1 MRGKPKDIAASVRQ
15 RLLNQARER
24 NEDFTYTL
32 VNYGIER
39 LLYRLS
45 QSDYQSRLILKGAT
59 LFAVWTGMTHR
70 PTRDVDFLSYGQVS
84 SMEVNRLF
92 TEIIS
97 ISCEDDGLQFLRDTI
112 KVTDIRENEIYRG
125 LRVTLTCQLGSA
137 KIPLQADIG
146 FGDVITPPPVEI
158 SLPSLLGLPE
168 AVLLSYPMEAVVAE
182 KFEALVKLAMAN
194 TRMKDFFDLYFM
206 ANSFAFESDR
216 LSSSLKA
223 TFDRRGTLLP
233 ADLPIALTRAFWES
247 SEKNDQWQAFLRRTR
262 LLEPGLSLQT
272 VCLRIGD
279 FLIPIFQK
287 SNDDASRLWT
297 PELGWHQPEQV

>member
-1 MRGKPKDIAASVRQ
+1 M
-15 RLLNQARER
+15 
-24 NEDFTYTL
+24 
-32 VNYGIER
+32 
-39 LLYRLS
+39 
-45 QSDYQSRLILKGAT
+45 
-59 LFAVWTGMTHR
+59 
-70 PTRDVDFLSYGQVS
+70 
-84 SMEVNRLF
+84 
-92 TEIIS
+92 
-97 ISCEDDGLQFLRDTI
+97 
-112 KVTDIRENEIYRG
+112 
-125 LRVTLTCQLGSA
+125 
-137 KIPLQADIG
+137 
-146 FGDVITPPPVEI
+146 
-158 SLPSLLGLPE
+158 
-168 AVLLSYPMEAVVAE
+168 AE